1 MSRSKWKGLF
11 LCHSLYKKYLYL
23 KKKVNIN
30 TFIQVYNRSST
41 VLAEFIGT
49 HCKVYNGLKFLNVLV
64 TEDKVGHKFGEFAY
78 TRKLRKCIH
87 INNDKRRKNKGGQK
101 KK

>member
-11 LCHSLYKKYLYL
+11 LCHSLYKRYLYL
-23 KKKVNIN
+23 KKANIN
-30 TFIQVYNRSST
+30 NFIQIHNRSST
-41 VLAEFIGT
+41 VLLEFIGT
-49 HCKVYNGLKFLNVLV
+49 HFKVYNGLKFLNVIV
-64 TEDKVGHKFGEFAY
+64 TEDQVGHKFGEFAY

-87 INNDKRRKNKGGQK
+87 IKSNIKKRNLKGGK